1 MGCIFYC
8 GLGESIPE
16 AMTLQRERVVNEVNE
31 MSGIS
36 GWLMR
41 RLITKKR
48 LDKQYENMMTKVN
61 AEDKPDFIL
70 YCGLVKQPAKWIR
83 EHFEYDVHASS
94 EKYITC
100 HCLAI
105 TGMKDFQV
113 RNEFC
118 IQSTAERLLPH
129 AKSIEAH
136 RPANLTHVLRST
148 NDVVKIMNA
157 KKLYQKLGKITNDW
171 CDRIFG

>member
-1 MGCIFYC
+1 
-8 GLGESIPE
+8 
-16 AMTLQRERVVNEVNE
+16 MTLQRERVLNEVNE

-48 LDKQYENMMTKVN
+48 LDKQYESMMTRVN
-61 AEDKPDFIL
+61 AEDKPDFISM

-148 NDVVKIMNA
+148 NDEAKIMNA
-157 KKLYQKLGKITNDW
+157 KKLYQKLGKLPLDEELLNITNDW

>member
-16 AMTLQRERVVNEVNE
+16 AMTLQHERVVNEVNE

-61 AEDKPDFIL
+61 TEDKPDFISMFMTR
-70 YCGLVKQPAKWIR
+70 W
-83 EHFEYDVHASS
+83 
-94 EKYITC
+94 
-100 HCLAI
+100 
-105 TGMKDFQV
+105 
-113 RNEFC
+113 
-118 IQSTAERLLPH
+118 QS
-129 AKSIEAH
+129 I
-136 RPANLTHVLRST
+136 
-148 NDVVKIMNA
+148 
-157 KKLYQKLGKITNDW
+157 
-171 CDRIFG
+171 